1 MDLTHEAMD
10 DTMHASDN
18 YRPMVSHAV
27 LREMA
32 EEKVLQD
39 MDLFSEFVATEVL
52 FSGERHPWGR
62 HGFISTHGLVKE
74 VLMKP
79 KATEDQIASAW
90 REIRQRFLDA
100 ESERV
105 SAEFE
110 RLLAIEES
118 GDE

>member
-27 LREMA
+27 LMEMA
-32 EEKVLQD
+32 QEKVLQD
-39 MDLFSEFVATEVL
+39 MDLFGDFVAAEVV
-52 FSGERHPWGR
+52 FSGERQPWGR

-90 REIRQRFLDA
+90 RELRQRFLDA

-105 SAEFE
+105 NAEFE
-110 RLLAIEES
+110 RLRAEE
-118 GDE
+118 EE

>member
-27 LREMA
+27 LMEMA
-32 EEKVLQD
+32 QEKVLQD

-52 FSGERHPWGR
+52 FSGERQPWGR
-62 HGFISTHGLVKE
+62 HGFISTQGLVKE

-79 KATEDQIASAW
+79 RATEDQIASAV
-90 REIRQRFLDA
+90 REVNRRYLDWA
-100 ESERV
+100 SERV
-105 SAEFE
+105 TTEFE
-110 RLLAIEES
+110 RLRGES
-118 GDE
+118 E

>member
-1 MDLTHEAMD
+1 MNFSHEAMD

-27 LREMA
+27 LMEMA
-32 EEKVLQD
+32 EESVLQD
-39 MDLFSEFVATEVL
+39 MDLFGDFVAAEVV
-52 FSGERHPWGR
+52 FSGERQPWGR
-62 HGFISTHGLVKE
+62 HGFISTQGLFTE

-79 KATEDQIASAW
+79 RATEDQIASAW

-110 RLLAIEES
+110 RLRGQEEA
-118 GDE
+118 

>member
-1 MDLTHEAMD
+1 MSTSYEAMD
-10 DTMHASDN
+10 DTMHASDT

-39 MDLFSEFVATEVL
+39 MDLFGDFVAAEVV
-52 FSGERHPWGR
+52 FSGERQPWGR
-62 HGFISTHGLVKE
+62 CGFISTHGLVKE

-79 KATEDQIASAW
+79 RATEGQIASAW
-90 REIRQRFLDA
+90 RELRQRFLDA

-110 RLLAIEES
+110 RLRAEED
-118 GDE
+118 GDT